1 MLTRLYPT
9 LRKKKSMIWV
19 EKMLSR
25 KMNNAKAN
33 KEEVNNMTLVT
44 SLEEVVVASIS
55 TWEDMA
61 NLNKKLSLT
70 YLRTLM

>member
-19 EKMLSR
+19 EKRLSR

-44 SLEEVVVASIS
+44 SLEVVVASIS
-55 TWEDMA
+55 TMEDMA
-61 NLNKKLSLT
+61 NPNKKLFLT

>member
-1 MLTRLYPT
+1 
-9 LRKKKSMIWV
+9 MIWV
-19 EKMLSR
+19 EKRLSR

-33 KEEVNNMTLVT
+33 KEEVNNMT
-44 SLEEVVVASIS
+44 SLEVVVASIS
-55 TWEDMA
+55 TMEDMA

>member
-1 MLTRLYPT
+1 
-9 LRKKKSMIWV
+9 
-19 EKMLSR
+19 
-25 KMNNAKAN
+25 MNNAKAN

-44 SLEEVVVASIS
+44 SLEVVVVASIS
-55 TWEDMA
+55 TWEDMDMA

>member
-1 MLTRLYPT
+1 
-9 LRKKKSMIWV
+9 
-19 EKMLSR
+19 
-25 KMNNAKAN
+25 MNNAKAN

-44 SLEEVVVASIS
+44 SLEVVVASIS
-55 TWEDMA
+55 TMEDMA

>member
-1 MLTRLYPT
+1 
-9 LRKKKSMIWV
+9 MIWV

>member
-1 MLTRLYPT
+1 
-9 LRKKKSMIWV
+9 
-19 EKMLSR
+19 
-25 KMNNAKAN
+25 MNNAKAN

-44 SLEEVVVASIS
+44 SLEVVVASIS

>member
-1 MLTRLYPT
+1 
-9 LRKKKSMIWV
+9 
-19 EKMLSR
+19 MLSR

>member
-19 EKMLSR
+19 EKRLSR

-33 KEEVNNMTLVT
+33 KEEVNNMT
-44 SLEEVVVASIS
+44 SLEVVVASIS
-55 TWEDMA
+55 TMEDMA